1 MRPSTLFCSLTLLT
15 LVSLAAAAQ
24 QPFSQL
30 SPADLTHAFVQ
41 HQTSVPDS
49 QQDYTF
55 FILHRDLNYIHG
67 KLSDD
72 QSYKSEQVFIAGLP
86 YVHRLER
93 NGKPLQGKELQHE
106 NELYAKTLQ
115 ERTGLTDGVR
125 RKLLH
130 AKARTIQTY
139 PLDQLESQFRPEVTG
154 HPILDGHPA
163 ILLDLIPL
171 HPDAPAPLQRHIV
184 LTLDAANL
192 NILQSHTEFL
202 APDNGF
208 SKGTVI
214 EFRNGYLN
222 GVLLPAATTFDSTVQ
237 VKRVLVPVDVHDIS
251 TDTYT
256 NYRRFTTTVTLKYT
270 PDPGVAAPPPN

>member
-1 MRPSTLFCSLTLLT
+1 MRPSTLFCSLPLLT

-41 HQTSVPDS
+41 HQASAPDS

-72 QSYKSEQVFIAGLP
+72 QSYKSEQVFIAGVP

-93 NGKPLQGKELQHE
+93 NGKPLQGKELQQE

-115 ERTGLTDGVR
+115 ERTGLTDEVR
-125 RKLLH
+125 RNLLH
-130 AKARTIQTY
+130 AKARTVQTY
-139 PLDQLESQFRPEVTG
+139 PLDQLESQFHPQITG
-154 HPILDGHPA
+154 HPNVDGHPS
-163 ILLDLIPL
+163 ILLDLTPL
-171 HPDAPAPLQRHIV
+171 HPDAHPSLQRHIL
-184 LTLDAANL
+184 LTLDAANR
-192 NILQSHTEFL
+192 NILQSHTQFL

-214 EFRNGYLN
+214 EFHNAYLN
-222 GVLLPAATTFDSTVQ
+222 GVLLPTATTFDSTLQ
-237 VKRVLVPVDVHDIS
+237 VKRFLIPIDVHDIS

-256 NYRRFTTTVTLKYT
+256 NYRRFTATVTLKST
-270 PDPGVAAPPPN
+270 SNPDVPAPPPR

>member
-1 MRPSTLFCSLTLLT
+1 MRLLAFLCPSLL
-15 LVSLAAAAQ
+15 LPALLSAQ
-24 QPFSQL
+24 QPYSQL
-30 SPADLTHAFVQ
+30 SPADLTHTFAQ
-41 HQTSVPDS
+41 HQASAPDN
-49 QQDYTF
+49 QQNYTF
-55 FILHRDLNYIHG
+55 FILHLDLNYIHD

-93 NGKPLQGKELQHE
+93 NGKPLQGKELQQE
-106 NELYAKTLQ
+106 DELYAKTLQ
-115 ERTGLTDGVR
+115 ERTGLTDEVR

-130 AKARTIQTY
+130 AKARTVQAY

-154 HPILDGHPA
+154 HPIVDGHPA

-171 HPDAPAPLQRHIV
+171 HPDAPATLQRHIV

-192 NILQSHTEFL
+192 NILQSRTEFL

-214 EFRNGYLN
+214 EFHNAYLD
-222 GVLLPAATTFDSTVQ
+222 GVLLPTATTFDSTVQ
-237 VKRVLVPVDVHDIS
+237 VKRFLVPLDVHDIS

-270 PDPGVAAPPPN
+270 SDPGVPAPPPN